1 MAGKGGKAWIFFA
14 TLMIVCGVG
23 AYAMVTGRAPK
34 LKEAS
39 QAVAA
44 TVASIAAS
52 YAAVPPAPDAGEDAA
67 GTPPPRKQAGPLS
80 NAQLGAPLVHGTFV
94 SACGAPDDMKVT
106 VKASVRAGHATTV
119 TVKTTPD
126 NPTVGSCIEQAV
138 RGMQWDISPKTGK
151 VTVNY

>member
-1 MAGKGGKAWIFFA
+1 MAGTGSKAWIFVA
-14 TLMIVCGVG
+14 TLMILCGVA
-23 AYAMVTGRAPK
+23 AYAMVSGRAPK

-52 YAAVPPAPDAGEDAA
+52 YAASPPSPDAGEDAGA
-67 GTPPPRKQAGPLS
+67 PPPRKQAGPLS
-80 NAQLGAPLVHGTFV
+80 NVQLGAPLVHGTFV

-106 VKASVRAGHATTV
+106 VKASVRAGRATAV
-119 TVKTTPD
+119 TVKTTPA
-126 NPTVGSCIEQAV
+126 NPTVASCIEQAV
-138 RGMQWDISPKTGK
+138 RGMQWDVSPRTGK